1 MSDMIRDV
9 DESLKQ
15 DRLHALWK
23 EYGSTIITA
32 AILLVLVTAIMA
44 GYRGWKENK
53 LEEDT
58 ALYLQAADSENS
70 AEALA
75 DLAPDLSG
83 GLQSLAYLN
92 AGGEFFV
99 SGNMDKA
106 RENYQLLAESGKG
119 DMAGLG
125 AVLYNLLALNNDS
138 EDLNDDMVSALE
150 DVANDSD
157 SPWRNYALYTQA
169 LVVGNAEGDYEQA
182 ISLFEK
188 IREDRAAPVVL
199 QTQIMAL
206 SQLYTRK
213 IQGANNSQ

>member
-15 DRLHALWK
+15 DRLHALWE

-53 LEEDT
+53 LQEDT

-70 AEALA
+70 AESLA
-75 DLAPDLSG
+75 ELAPDLSD
-83 GLQSLAYLN
+83 GLRSLAYLN
-92 AGGEFFV
+92 AGGEFFA

-106 RENYQLLAESGKG
+106 QENYELLASTGEG

-125 AVLYNLLALNNDS
+125 AVLYNLLALNNNES
-138 EDLNDDMVSALE
+138 EMNDDMVAALE
-150 DVANDSD
+150 DVADDSN
-157 SPWRNYALYTQA
+157 SPWYNYALY
-169 LVVGNAEGDYEQA
+169 
-182 ISLFEK
+182 
-188 IREDRAAPVVL
+188 
-199 QTQIMAL
+199 
-206 SQLYTRK
+206 
-213 IQGANNSQ
+213 

>member
-15 DRLHALWK
+15 DRLHALWE

-125 AVLYNLLALNNDS
+125 AVLYNLL
-138 EDLNDDMVSALE
+138 
-150 DVANDSD
+150 
-157 SPWRNYALYTQA
+157 Y
-169 LVVGNAEGDYEQA
+169 
-182 ISLFEK
+182 ISL
-188 IREDRAAPVVL
+188 IVA
-199 QTQIMAL
+199 
-206 SQLYTRK
+206 
-213 IQGANNSQ
+213 